1 MNGAEGARIPL
12 LRPLCKTRRSCPER
26 RLGRV
31 FGPRADRDGITRA
44 SRLPRGLG
52 SGEQEGRAPELTDQT
67 RPGGR
72 RNLFLF
78 GPLRDLALLIATPV
92 LILPLA
98 FLFPGREA
106 AYTVGLLVAGFGAL
120 GHHLPGMMRAYGDR
134 ALFRRFRTRFLLS
147 PVVLL
152 AAALGFA
159 LNGLNGVSL
168 IVLVW
173 GIWHG
178 ALQVYGFL
186 RIYDARVGAFSRWN
200 ARLDF
205 AMCIGWFALGVF
217 HSDGRLGEMLELWY
231 ALGAPLIPPET
242 FLGFRQAF
250 DFAVYG
256 LTAVFVFR
264 AGRDLIAG
272 RGQHPVKLLA
282 AAMSFGFWWWCS
294 AMVPHAVLGVAL
306 FEVFHDVQY
315 LTIVWAFNRRRARDR
330 DAGAFT
336 RVVFGGGRAMI
347 LVYVGLVLG
356 YGLIRFIPEVASSA
370 TAQQAVFAVIAAST
384 MLHFYFDGFIW
395 KIRERDTG
403 SALGIRRTAGGVE
416 PPRPTGPG
424 RGGALGEA
432 LLSPHLA
439 RWAGLFALPLG
450 ALFFLETRAPAAPL
464 VERYENLARLA
475 PGSAEFHHN
484 LGFARREAGHLDA
497 AEESYRRA
505 IELDPEY
512 ARAHANL
519 GIALLPRGAWEE
531 AESALSRAVRLDD
544 EYAAA
549 HHNLGFIH
557 ERVGARLAAERH
569 FRRASELDPGMVE
582 PRLGLARLLLA
593 ADNRSAAIPVLEA
606 VLELDPSLAE
616 AHRNLGLIH
625 AARGAHASAIRHLE
639 ASLEQVPDDFP
650 SLDAAA
656 WILAVSPDLRDPDRA
671 VRYASAASE
680 MVGHLSPS
688 AADTLG
694 AARAAAG
701 DFEAALVAAR
711 TAEALAMDEGNHELA
726 GEIRMRIR
734 LYEAGLP
741 VTVEPER

>member
-1 MNGAEGARIPL
+1 MTGTNGG
-12 LRPLCKTRRSCPER
+12 
-26 RLGRV
+26 
-31 FGPRADRDGITRA
+31 
-44 SRLPRGLG
+44 
-52 SGEQEGRAPELTDQT
+52 
-67 RPGGR
+67 GGR
-72 RNLFLF
+72 RDLFLF
-78 GPLRDLALLIATPV
+78 GPVRDLVLLIATPV

-147 PVVLL
+147 PLILL
-152 AAALGFA
+152 AAALAFA

-200 ARLDF
+200 ARLDL
-205 AMCIGWFALGVF
+205 AMCLGWFALGVLR
-217 HSDGRLGEMLELWY
+217 SDGRLGEMLELWY
-231 ALGAPLIPPET
+231 ALGAPLIPPEA
-242 FLGFRQAF
+242 FLGFRQIF
-250 DFAVYG
+250 ELVVYG
-256 LTAVFVFR
+256 LTALFVFR

-272 RGQHPVKLLA
+272 RGQHPIKLLA
-282 AAMSFGFWWWCS
+282 AAMSCGFWWWCS

-315 LTIVWAFNRRRARDR
+315 LSIVWAFNRKRARNP

-336 RVVFGGGRAMI
+336 RVVFGGGRAMV

-356 YGLIRFIPEVASSA
+356 YGLIRFLPEVATSA
-370 TAQQAVFAVIAAST
+370 TLQQTVFAVIAAST

-403 SALGIRRTAGGVE
+403 SALGIRRTGEA
-416 PPRPTGPG
+416 PRPTGPG
-424 RGGALGEA
+424 PGRAFGAAILT
-432 LLSPHLA
+432 PHFA
-439 RWAGLFALPLG
+439 RWAGLFALPLAG
-450 ALFFLETRAPAAPL
+450 LFFLETRAVAAPL
-464 VERYENLARLA
+464 AERYENLTALA

-484 LGFARREAGHLDA
+484 LGFAYREAGDLDA
-497 AEESYRRA
+497 AEVRYRRA

-519 GIALLPRGAWEE
+519 GIALLSRGAWED
-531 AESALSRAVRLDD
+531 AESALARAVRLDD
-544 EYAAA
+544 DYAAA

-569 FRRASELDPGMVE
+569 YRRAAELDPAMVE

-606 VLELDPSLAE
+606 VLDLEPELAE
-616 AHRNLGLIH
+616 AHRNLGLIG
-625 AARGAHASAIRHLE
+625 AARGDHALAIRHLE
-639 ASLEQVPDDFP
+639 VSLEQVPDDFP
-650 SLDAAA
+650 ALDAAA
-656 WILAVSPDLRDPDRA
+656 WILAVSPDLRDPERA
-671 VRYASAASE
+671 VRYATAASE

-694 AARAAAG
+694 AAHAAAG
-701 DFEAALVAAR
+701 DFGAALVAAR
-711 TAEALAMDEGNHELA
+711 TAEALAVDEGNHELA
-726 GEIRMRIR
+726 EEIRTRIR

-741 VTVEPER
+741 VTVAEER